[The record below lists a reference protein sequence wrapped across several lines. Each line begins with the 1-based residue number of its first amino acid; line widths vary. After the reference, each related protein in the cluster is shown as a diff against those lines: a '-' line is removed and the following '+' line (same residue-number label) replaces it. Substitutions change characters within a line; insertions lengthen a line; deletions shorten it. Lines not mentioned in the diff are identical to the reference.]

1 MSKQIVLLAKSS
13 SGEPHKVA
21 FVFDGKLKVLCDC
34 EAAVHNM
41 LCKHRIAFVNHDAAM
56 LYDASQKRELAEVQE
71 LVQASQLPKLLAGF
85 IETEKEV
92 EQAKKRLAA
101 QKEVVA
107 TAMRHG
113 L

>member
-13 SGEPHKVA
+13 SDKPHKVA

-34 EAAVHNM
+34 EAAIRNM
-41 LCKHRIAFVNHDAAM
+41 LCKHRIAFVNNDTAM
-56 LYDASQKRELAEVQE
+56 LYDASQRRELSEVQV
-71 LVQASQLPKLLAGF
+71 LVQASQLPKLLAEF
-85 IETEKEV
+85 TETDKEV
-92 EQAKKRLAA
+92 ERAKKQLTA